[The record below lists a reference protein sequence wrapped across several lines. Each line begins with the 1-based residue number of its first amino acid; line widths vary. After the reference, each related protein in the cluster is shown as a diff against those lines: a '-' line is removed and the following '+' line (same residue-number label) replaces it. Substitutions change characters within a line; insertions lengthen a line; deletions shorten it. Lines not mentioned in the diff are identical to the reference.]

1 MLPLL
6 RTDRPSRTID
16 STPPRARGVRFA
28 VTLAVGPEISGY
40 VVGLPWPYLNMM
52 SHETGAHDTMHD
64 FIANTIGTVVVGCMG
79 CGYAPCGRLSFR
91 IDAVRRS
98 MHRHPPHF
106 RLPVRRMGDP
116 A

>member
-1 MLPLL
+1 
-6 RTDRPSRTID
+6 
-16 STPPRARGVRFA
+16 VRFA
-28 VTLAVGPEISGY
+28 VTLAVCRKIFGY
-40 VVGLPWPYLNMM
+40 VVGLLWPYLTIM
-52 SHETGAHDTMHD
+52 SHETGVHDSMHD
-64 FIANTIGTVVVGCMG
+64 VIANTIGTVVVGCMG

-98 MHRHPPHF
+98 MHRHARHF